1 MIVHGGSESGARR
14 GQIRRLD
21 GHDDLEYCRDTALA
35 RCDEM
40 IAWYQGKRRWT
51 NAAFNLLQSAVIV
64 LTATTPF
71 LVLNAAFANTVLQ
84 ALPATIVAIAVALL
98 GSYKLRENW
107 VRYTVAVEALRSEK
121 AKYLTRTTPAYWK
134 LPVDEAL
141 NNFVLRVEGLALSE
155 VEEWRKQMIQQ
166 PEEPKAGPRVAA

>member
-1 MIVHGGSESGARR
+1 MIAREGSEAGEGS
-14 GQIRRLD
+14 GQIRLLGRD
-21 GHDDLEYCRDTALA
+21 DDLEYCRDAALA

-40 IAWYQGKRRWT
+40 IRWYQGKRRWT
-51 NAAFNLLQSAVIV
+51 NVAFNLLQSTVIV

-71 LVLNAAFANTVLQ
+71 LVLIDNVADKVVQ

-107 VRYTVAVEALRSEK
+107 VRYTVAVEALRSEE
-121 AKYLTRTTPAYWK
+121 AKYLTQTTPAYWK
-134 LPVDEAL
+134 VPREEAL
-141 NNFVLRVEGLALSE
+141 NNFVLRIEGLALSE